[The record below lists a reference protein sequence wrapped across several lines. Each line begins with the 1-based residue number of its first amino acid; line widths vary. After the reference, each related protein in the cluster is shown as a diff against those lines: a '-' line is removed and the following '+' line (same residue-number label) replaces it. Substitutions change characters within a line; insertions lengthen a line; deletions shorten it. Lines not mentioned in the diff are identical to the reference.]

1 MFIEWK
7 LHNFK
12 SIKDLPDFRLAPVT
26 VLAGANN
33 SGKTTLLQSVLLLT
47 QTLSSPVTTRPLI
60 LNGEAVKLGTW
71 KDVPHFE
78 LQNEPVAFECA
89 LDISEKDL
97 FARDAGTRLL
107 VSRPLAVRRRMMEGV
122 SKVTLSA
129 SFRTVDPR
137 AHTIS
142 EPRID
147 KVEIGIQK
155 SIRMGRGRVSTP
167 VFFSIAVRRRKKA
180 LSRKKVEE
188 LQPLLPSGVE
198 LSDLDY
204 IITQSGQE
212 IPFQPWEDLEYLG
225 EQLVSVSSIGAT
237 FKHFLPDTLIQRYDA
252 TARRLRTGIRAV
264 LSPLPITM
272 RRRASTDLAKF
283 LKETISKGSVEIPK
297 ELIGEVNS
305 LLSDLYISHQFTGS
319 TWAEFSKFLR
329 SLSRK
334 RRVQQQVRELSFLLG
349 HTLDAFVEEDSRR
362 FAIEASPIP
371 ESAQAA
377 TIILQD
383 FFSTRIKYLGPLRD
397 DPRVIYAL
405 PPTPDIPD
413 VGIKGQY
420 TAVVLDRNK
429 NNSIEFI
436 EPTTKRRKTST
447 LQEAVIAWLQHMGIL
462 QSVSTEEAG
471 KLGYKL
477 MVYAPGLDREL
488 DLTTVGVGASQ
499 VLPILVM
506 ALLATPGTLLIF
518 EQPEIHLHP
527 KVQSLLGDFFLSMGE
542 LGKQCLVETHSE
554 YLVNRL
560 RQRIAEA
567 PEDAVLKL
575 VKIYFVERDG
585 SVSNFREVQPNEYG
599 AILQWPAGFFDEATL
614 QAESIVRSGTEKRKS
629 KSI

>member
-264 LSPLPITM
+264 LSPFPITM

-349 HTLDAFVEEDSRR
+349 LTLDEFVEEDSRR